1 MSAQIINLSL
11 QTQFDLSNGFV
22 YIDSKIDFI
31 FSEGTFS
38 TLKTNG
44 AIKYEIFNI
53 RKLKK
58 GTYVWQNNLQ
68 TPNFFRI
75 PLENQR
81 YLHVDSLGLS
91 EINSIYELEIK
102 GTDLNGKTQIQLL
115 QINIINRPPNIYKT
129 KYSSNIT
136 QIITQLNIGQNYSF
150 TVSRDLFIDLNDNY
164 TIETSIQTILP
175 NYTSLVSNPPN
186 YYFDSS
192 TNFVTFTLQEY
203 FINII
208 FLATDGFNYAQ
219 AFLELN
225 ILQTNK

>member
-44 AIKYEIFNI
+44 AIKYEIFYI

-58 GTYVWQNNLQ
+58 GTYVLQINLQ

-81 YLHVDSLGLS
+81 YLKVDSPWLS
-91 EINSIYELEIK
+91 EINTIYEIEIK
-102 GTDLNGKTQIQLL
+102 GTDLNGKT
-115 QINIINRPPNIYKT
+115 
-129 KYSSNIT
+129 
-136 QIITQLNIGQNYSF
+136 
-150 TVSRDLFIDLNDNY
+150 
-164 TIETSIQTILP
+164 
-175 NYTSLVSNPPN
+175 
-186 YYFDSS
+186 
-192 TNFVTFTLQEY
+192 
-203 FINII
+203 
-208 FLATDGFNYAQ
+208 
-219 AFLELN
+219 
-225 ILQTNK
+225 